1 MINVS
6 KVLDEAIKKDAS
18 DIHFIVDNKPMLR
31 IARKLIPS
39 ENADVLTEEDM
50 NTI

>member
-18 DIHFIVDNKPMLR
+18 DIHFML
-31 IARKLIPS
+31 KTNQCLELQ
-39 ENADVLTEEDM
+39 EN
-50 NTI
+50 